1 MTDKIT
7 MTAVVPES
15 LDGGRL
21 DQIAANLF
29 SEYSR
34 GRLQTWI
41 KEGCLLVNSRQLRS
55 KDKLT
60 AGDVLILITELPAP
74 EEGHWQA
81 EPVQLDIVFEDD
93 DILVL
98 NKPAGT
104 VVHPAAGNRSGTLMN
119 GLLHYCPALQ
129 NLPRAGIVHRLDK
142 DTTGLMV
149 VAKTLQAHHRLVRQ
163 LQKREVSRQYESVVL
178 GVLTAGGTF
187 DEPLGR
193 HPVMR
198 KKRAVIQSGKESV
211 THYRVIS
218 RFRAHT
224 HIQCQLETGRT
235 HQIRVHMTHIRH
247 PLVGDPVY
255 GGRLNIPGGC
265 SPQLAAILR
274 EFRRQA
280 LHAARLGFIHP
291 ITGDEVSWEV
301 PLPEDMLNLLAILK
315 ADMS

>member
-178 GVLTAGGTF
+178 GVLTAGGTV

-274 EFRRQA
+274 EFKRQA

>member
-149 VAKTLQAHHRLVRQ
+149 VANTLQAHHRLVRQ

-178 GVLTAGGTF
+178 GVLTAGGTV

-274 EFRRQA
+274 EFKRQA

>member
-15 LDGGRL
+15 LDGARL

-60 AGDVLILITELPAP
+60 AGDVLVLITELPAP

-81 EPVQLDIVFEDD
+81 EPVLLDIVFEDD

-178 GVLTAGGTF
+178 GVLTAGGTV

-274 EFRRQA
+274 EFKRQA

>member
-1 MTDKIT
+1 
-7 MTAVVPES
+7 
-15 LDGGRL
+15 
-21 DQIAANLF
+21 
-29 SEYSR
+29 
-34 GRLQTWI
+34 
-41 KEGCLLVNSRQLRS
+41 
-55 KDKLT
+55 
-60 AGDVLILITELPAP
+60 
-74 EEGHWQA
+74 
-81 EPVQLDIVFEDD
+81 
-93 DILVL
+93 
-98 NKPAGT
+98 
-104 VVHPAAGNRSGTLMN
+104 
-119 GLLHYCPALQ
+119 
-129 NLPRAGIVHRLDK
+129 
-142 DTTGLMV
+142 MV

-178 GVLTAGGTF
+178 GVLTAGGTV

-274 EFRRQA
+274 EFKRQA

>member
-15 LDGGRL
+15 LDGARL
-21 DQIAANLF
+21 DQIAANVF

-60 AGDVLILITELPAP
+60 AGDVLVLVTELPAP

-163 LQKREVSRQYESVVL
+163 LQKREVSRQYEAVVL
-178 GVLTAGGTF
+178 GVLTAGGTV

-265 SPQLAAILR
+265 SPQLATILR
-274 EFRRQA
+274 EFKRQA

-291 ITGDEVSWEV
+291 ISAEEVSWEV

>member
-1 MTDKIT
+1 
-7 MTAVVPES
+7 VPES

-178 GVLTAGGTF
+178 GVLTAGGTV

-274 EFRRQA
+274 EFKRQA

>member
-163 LQKREVSRQYESVVL
+163 LQKREVSRKYESVVL
-178 GVLTAGGTF
+178 GVLTAGGTV

-274 EFRRQA
+274 EFKRQA

>member
-15 LDGGRL
+15 LDGARL

-41 KEGCLLVNSRQLRS
+41 KEGFLLVNSRQLRS

-60 AGDVLILITELPAP
+60 AGDVLVLETELPAP

-163 LQKREVSRQYESVVL
+163 LQKREVSRQYEAVVL
-178 GVLTAGGTF
+178 GVLTAGGTV

-274 EFRRQA
+274 EFKRQA

-291 ITGDEVSWEV
+291 ITGEEVSWEV

>member
-178 GVLTAGGTF
+178 GVLTAGGTV